1 MAGEGNKGWI
11 SLYRSVQ
18 DHWLWQEKPF
28 SKGQAWIDLLLS
40 ANHEDKKIALGN
52 ELILVKRGSFIT
64 SELKLMERWGWGKE
78 KTRKF
83 LKLLQDD
90 GMIVKISDRKKTTI
104 NIVNYNDYQQSLD
117 CKQTINRLQ
126 TDHEQTASRPRA
138 DTNNNDNN
146 DNNDNNTTTTIY
158 SKNHAKNNKCRS
170 SGDENFNIFKFLEKC
185 NFILS
190 PMLAEKIQSDIE
202 EFSLEEVKKA
212 IEIADSNGKHTY
224 NYVKGILEKR
234 RAGVNE
240 KLDKEKAREQAFKEF
255 LEED

>member
-1 MAGEGNKGWI
+1 MAGEVNKGWI
-11 SLYRSVQ
+11 SLYRSIQ

-28 SKGQAWIDLLLS
+28 SKAQAWLDLLLS
-40 ANHEDKKIALGN
+40 ANHEDKKIVLGN
-52 ELILVKRGSFIT
+52 ELILVRRGSFIT

-90 GMIVKISDRKKTTI
+90 GMIVKISDHKKTTI

-117 CKQTINRLQ
+117 CKQTVNRLQ

-146 DNNDNNTTTTIY
+146 VNNDNNKTTTTICG
-158 SKNHAKNNKCRS
+158 S
-170 SGDENFNIFKFLEKC
+170 DEEFNIYKFLEKC

-190 PMLAEKIQSDIE
+190 PMLLEKIQADIE
-202 EFSLEEVKKA
+202 IYSLEEVKKA
-212 IEIADSNGKHTY
+212 IEIADSNGKHSY
-224 NYVKGILEKR
+224 SYIKGILERR
-234 RAGVNE
+234 RAGENK
-240 KLDKEKAREQAFKEF
+240 KLTDRELFEKAAKEF
-255 LEED
+255 LEDEEE